1 MSQDMSIDIEALL
14 AEVDKFAKRL
24 AQLEDELTLKCGT
37 SALEPAER
45 RTVRHGRMDEAH
57 LRGEKLKLVPLGD
70 QAQVLGAQR
79 DRDSHL
85 AASLGL
91 RFPTKP
97 GDLDEIEKRSRSS
110 RHASSAGL
118 LLLRP

>member
-14 AEVDKFAKRL
+14 AEVDKFAKQL
-24 AQLEDELTLKCGT
+24 ARLEDELTLKCGK

-57 LRGEKLKLVPLGD
+57 LRGEKLKLVPFGD

-85 AASLGL
+85 AVLV
-91 RFPTKP
+91 
-97 GDLDEIEKRSRSS
+97 RSAFSHKTRRSG
-110 RHASSAGL
+110 RN
-118 LLLRP
+118 